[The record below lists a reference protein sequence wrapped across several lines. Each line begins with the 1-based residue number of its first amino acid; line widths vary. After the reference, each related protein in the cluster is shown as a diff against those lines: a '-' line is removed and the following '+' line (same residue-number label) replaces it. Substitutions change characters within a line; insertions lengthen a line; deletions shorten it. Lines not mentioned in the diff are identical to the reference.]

1 VKKSVFKEGRKY
13 TFKDYF
19 EMPNP
24 SEEIINELGCSYS
37 SGVLEL
43 PRSENC
49 VIGSVSILKDSYY
62 KVLPKINL
70 DSEAAKREFLIAPI
84 LFEVAKCTGSGI
96 SVEYLTEID
105 DRLGGY
111 LDCLIRS
118 KQHLVLKND

>member
-1 VKKSVFKEGRKY
+1 
-13 TFKDYF
+13 
-19 EMPNP
+19 MPNP
-24 SEEIINELGCSYS
+24 SEEIINELGYSYS
-37 SGVLEL
+37 LGVLEL

-70 DSEAAKREFLIAPI
+70 DSEAAKMEFLIAPI

-96 SVEYLTEID
+96 SVEYLIEID

-118 KQHLVLKND
+118 KQYLVLKNH